1 MPMSRDEM
9 IEAAKREVEA
19 ISVND
24 VNKKLQSGEPLVVL
38 DVREPD
44 EWEAGHI
51 EQATFLPRGR
61 IEGSIEKMVPDKN
74 TPIVCH

>member
-1 MPMSRDEM
+1 MPMSGNEM
-9 IEAAKREVEA
+9 IEAAKRKVEA
-19 ISVND
+19 IPVSEVNA
-24 VNKKLQSGEPLVVL
+24 KLQAGEELVIL